1 MLIIYIVAS
10 FIPGLLPDSQPIYL
24 EKKLSDNIESQNDQ
38 EKLTEDQESIVGL
51 GSPVS
56 SPIGLDNPNE
66 LNDISKQDGN
76 DDLLEEADSEAFNK
90 PILDE
95 AIPVMSEPV
104 INARSALVMD
114 FDSGTVL
121 YEKNAYRK
129 RPMASTTKIMSAIIA
144 MENGDLDDDVLISGK
159 AANMGGS
166 VMGLKTNSTVKMVD
180 LLHGML
186 ICSGNDAAVAIAEH
200 IGGSIEGF
208 SELMNQKAIEIGAYS
223 TSFSNP
229 HGLDAENHYTTAYD
243 LAKITRYALKNPV
256 INEIVKKSEFYYNGR
271 TLKSTNE
278 MLTLYEGADGVKT
291 GYTGLAGRCLVTSA
305 SHNDMR
311 FISVV
316 LFCDTK
322 NLRTSSSQKI
332 LDYSFNEYGKVIL
345 LEKGRILGSVQ
356 VERSR
361 NLQEIMV
368 ASAEDLTAVLK
379 YHERDNLYTRISLP
393 KTIMAP
399 VRQGSILGTVSIYQ
413 GDQIIAET
421 SLIGLNSSQK
431 MTLKDYMKIVLAQWL
446 KVIR

>member
-1 MLIIYIVAS
+1 MLFIYIVAS
-10 FIPGLLPDSQPIYL
+10 RIPGLLPDSKPLYT
-24 EKKLSDNIESQNDQ
+24 EHEPSDNSEVDNIHSEAENDY
-38 EKLTEDQESIVGL
+38 
-51 GSPVS
+51 
-56 SPIGLDNPNE
+56 N
-66 LNDISKQDGN
+66 
-76 DDLLEEADSEAFNK
+76 DLLQE
-90 PILDE
+90 DE
-95 AIPVMSEPV
+95 YQTFYDHPLTDETIPVMSEPV

-114 FDSGTVL
+114 FESGTIL

-129 RPMASTTKIMSAIIA
+129 RPMASTTKIMTAIIA
-144 MENGDLDDDVLISGK
+144 LENCDLDEEVIISKK
-159 AANMGGS
+159 AAGMGGS
-166 VMGLKTNSTVKMVD
+166 VMGLKAETSIKMID

-186 ICSGNDAAVAIAEH
+186 ICSGNDAAVAVAEH

-208 SELMNQKAIEIGAYS
+208 SELMNQKALELGAYS

-243 LAKITRYALKNPV
+243 LAKITRYALNNPV
-256 INEIVKKSEFYYNGR
+256 FNEIVKKTEFYYEGR
-271 TLKSTNE
+271 TLKNTNE
-278 MLTLYEGADGVKT
+278 MLSLYEGADGVKT

-305 SHNDMR
+305 THNDMR

-332 LDYSFNEYGKVIL
+332 LDYSFDEYGKVL
-345 LEKGRILGSVQ
+345 LMEKGRILGSVK

-368 ASAEDLTAVLK
+368 ASAEDLKAVLK
-379 YHERDNLYTRISLP
+379 YSERDNLYTRISLP
-393 KTIMAP
+393 ESITAP
-399 VRQGSILGTVSIYQ
+399 VRQGTILGTVSIYQ

-421 SLIGLNSSQK
+421 SLIGLNGSQR
-431 MTLKDYMKIVLAQWL
+431 MTLGDYLKMVMAQWL

>member
-1 MLIIYIVAS
+1 MLFIYIVAS
-10 FIPGLLPDSQPIYL
+10 RIPGLLPDSKPLYT
-24 EKKLSDNIESQNDQ
+24 EYEPSDNSEVDNIHSEAENDY
-38 EKLTEDQESIVGL
+38 
-51 GSPVS
+51 
-56 SPIGLDNPNE
+56 N
-66 LNDISKQDGN
+66 
-76 DDLLEEADSEAFNK
+76 DLLQE
-90 PILDE
+90 DE
-95 AIPVMSEPV
+95 YQTFYDHPLTDETIPVMSEPV

-114 FDSGTVL
+114 FESGTIL

-129 RPMASTTKIMSAIIA
+129 RPMASTTKIMTAIIA
-144 MENGDLDDDVLISGK
+144 LENCDLDEEVIISKK
-159 AANMGGS
+159 AAGMGGS
-166 VMGLKTNSTVKMVD
+166 VMGLKAETSIKMID

-186 ICSGNDAAVAIAEH
+186 ICSGNDAAVAVAEH

-208 SELMNQKAIEIGAYS
+208 SELMNQKALELGAYS

-243 LAKITRYALKNPV
+243 LAKITRYALNNPV
-256 INEIVKKSEFYYNGR
+256 FNEIVKKTEFYYEGR
-271 TLKSTNE
+271 TLKNTNE
-278 MLTLYEGADGVKT
+278 MLSLYEGADGVKT

-305 SHNDMR
+305 THNDMR

-332 LDYSFNEYGKVIL
+332 LDYSFDEYGKVL
-345 LEKGRILGSVQ
+345 LMEKGRILGSVK

-368 ASAEDLTAVLK
+368 ASAEDLKAVIK
-379 YHERDNLYTRISLP
+379 YSERDNLYTRISLP
-393 KTIMAP
+393 ESITAP
-399 VRQGSILGTVSIYQ
+399 VRQGTILGTVSIYQ

-421 SLIGLNSSQK
+421 SLIGLNGSQR
-431 MTLKDYMKIVLAQWL
+431 MTLGDYLKMVMAQWL

>member
-1 MLIIYIVAS
+1 MLFIYIVAS
-10 FIPGLLPDSQPIYL
+10 RIPGLLPDSKPLYT
-24 EKKLSDNIESQNDQ
+24 EYEPSDNSEVDNIHSEAENDY
-38 EKLTEDQESIVGL
+38 
-51 GSPVS
+51 
-56 SPIGLDNPNE
+56 N
-66 LNDISKQDGN
+66 
-76 DDLLEEADSEAFNK
+76 DLLQE
-90 PILDE
+90 DE
-95 AIPVMSEPV
+95 YQTFYDHPLTDETIPVMSEPV

-114 FDSGTVL
+114 FESGTIL

-129 RPMASTTKIMSAIIA
+129 RPMASTTKIMTAIIA
-144 MENGDLDDDVLISGK
+144 LENCDLDEEVIISKK
-159 AANMGGS
+159 AAGMGGS
-166 VMGLKTNSTVKMVD
+166 VMGLKAETSIKMID

-186 ICSGNDAAVAIAEH
+186 ICSGNDAAVAVAEH

-208 SELMNQKAIEIGAYS
+208 SELMNQKALELGAYS

-243 LAKITRYALKNPV
+243 LAKITRYALNNPV
-256 INEIVKKSEFYYNGR
+256 FNEIVKKTEFYYEGR
-271 TLKSTNE
+271 TLKNTNE
-278 MLTLYEGADGVKT
+278 MLSLYEGADGVKT

-305 SHNDMR
+305 THNDMR

-332 LDYSFNEYGKVIL
+332 LDYSFDEYGKVL
-345 LEKGRILGSVQ
+345 LMEKGRILGSVK

-368 ASAEDLTAVLK
+368 ASAEDLKAVLK
-379 YHERDNLYTRISLP
+379 YSERDNLYTRISLP
-393 KTIMAP
+393 ESITAP
-399 VRQGSILGTVSIYQ
+399 VRQGTILGTVSIYQ

-421 SLIGLNSSQK
+421 SLIGLNGSQR
-431 MTLKDYMKIVLAQWL
+431 MTLGDYLKMVMAQWL

>member
-1 MLIIYIVAS
+1 MLFIYIVAS
-10 FIPGLLPDSQPIYL
+10 RIPGLLPDSKPLYT
-24 EKKLSDNIESQNDQ
+24 EYEPSDNSEVDNIHSEAENDY
-38 EKLTEDQESIVGL
+38 
-51 GSPVS
+51 
-56 SPIGLDNPNE
+56 N
-66 LNDISKQDGN
+66 
-76 DDLLEEADSEAFNK
+76 DLLQE
-90 PILDE
+90 DE
-95 AIPVMSEPV
+95 YQTFYDHPLTDETIPVMSEPV

-114 FDSGTVL
+114 FESGTIL

-129 RPMASTTKIMSAIIA
+129 RPMASTTKIMTAIIA
-144 MENGDLDDDVLISGK
+144 LENCDLDEEVIISKK
-159 AANMGGS
+159 AAGMGGS
-166 VMGLKTNSTVKMVD
+166 VMGLKAETSIKMID

-186 ICSGNDAAVAIAEH
+186 ICSGNDAAVAVAEH

-208 SELMNQKAIEIGAYS
+208 SELMNQKALELGAYS

-243 LAKITRYALKNPV
+243 LAKITRYALNNPV
-256 INEIVKKSEFYYNGR
+256 FNEIVKKTEFYYEGR
-271 TLKSTNE
+271 TLKNTNE
-278 MLTLYEGADGVKT
+278 MLSLYEGADGVKT

-305 SHNDMR
+305 THNDMR

-332 LDYSFNEYGKVIL
+332 LDYSFDEYGKVL
-345 LEKGRILGSVQ
+345 LMEKGRILGSVK

-368 ASAEDLTAVLK
+368 ASAEDLKAVLK
-379 YHERDNLYTRISLP
+379 YSERDNLYTRISLP
-393 KTIMAP
+393 ESIAAP
-399 VRQGSILGTVSIYQ
+399 VRQGTILGTVSIYQ

-421 SLIGLNSSQK
+421 SLIGLNGSQR
-431 MTLKDYMKIVLAQWL
+431 MTLGDYLKMVMAQWL

>member
-1 MLIIYIVAS
+1 MLFIYIVAS
-10 FIPGLLPDSQPIYL
+10 RIPGLLPDSKPLYT
-24 EKKLSDNIESQNDQ
+24 EYEPSDNSEVDNIHSEAENDY
-38 EKLTEDQESIVGL
+38 
-51 GSPVS
+51 
-56 SPIGLDNPNE
+56 N
-66 LNDISKQDGN
+66 
-76 DDLLEEADSEAFNK
+76 DLLQE
-90 PILDE
+90 DE
-95 AIPVMSEPV
+95 YQTFYDHPLTDETIPVMSEPV

-114 FDSGTVL
+114 FESGTIL

-129 RPMASTTKIMSAIIA
+129 RPMASTTKIMTAIIA
-144 MENGDLDDDVLISGK
+144 LENCDLDEEVIISKK
-159 AANMGGS
+159 AAGMGGS
-166 VMGLKTNSTVKMVD
+166 VMGLKAETSIKMID

-186 ICSGNDAAVAIAEH
+186 ICSGNDAAVAVAEH

-208 SELMNQKAIEIGAYS
+208 SELMNQKALELGAYS

-243 LAKITRYALKNPV
+243 LAKITRYALNNPV
-256 INEIVKKSEFYYNGR
+256 FNEIVKKTEFYYEGR
-271 TLKSTNE
+271 TLKNTNE
-278 MLTLYEGADGVKT
+278 MLSLYEGADGVKT

-305 SHNDMR
+305 THNDMR

-332 LDYSFNEYGKVIL
+332 LDYSFDEYGKVL
-345 LEKGRILGSVQ
+345 LMKKGRILGSVK

-368 ASAEDLTAVLK
+368 ASAEDLKAVLK
-379 YHERDNLYTRISLP
+379 YSERDNLYTRISLP
-393 KTIMAP
+393 ESITAP
-399 VRQGSILGTVSIYQ
+399 VRQGTILGTVSIYQ

-421 SLIGLNSSQK
+421 SLIGLNGSQR
-431 MTLKDYMKIVLAQWL
+431 MTLGDYLKMVMAQWL

>member
-1 MLIIYIVAS
+1 MLFIYIVAS
-10 FIPGLLPDSQPIYL
+10 RIPGLLPDSKPLYT
-24 EKKLSDNIESQNDQ
+24 EYEPSDNSEVDNIHSEAENDY
-38 EKLTEDQESIVGL
+38 
-51 GSPVS
+51 
-56 SPIGLDNPNE
+56 N
-66 LNDISKQDGN
+66 
-76 DDLLEEADSEAFNK
+76 DLLQE
-90 PILDE
+90 DE
-95 AIPVMSEPV
+95 YQTFYDHPLTDETIPVMSEPV

-114 FDSGTVL
+114 FESGTIL

-129 RPMASTTKIMSAIIA
+129 RPMASTTKIMTAIIA
-144 MENGDLDDDVLISGK
+144 LENCDLDEEVIISKK
-159 AANMGGS
+159 AAGMGGS
-166 VMGLKTNSTVKMVD
+166 VMRLKAETSIKMID

-186 ICSGNDAAVAIAEH
+186 ICSGNDAAVAVAEH

-208 SELMNQKAIEIGAYS
+208 SELMNQKALELGAYS

-243 LAKITRYALKNPV
+243 LAKITRYALNNPV
-256 INEIVKKSEFYYNGR
+256 FNEIVKKTEFYYEGR
-271 TLKSTNE
+271 TLKNTNE
-278 MLTLYEGADGVKT
+278 MLSLYEGADGVKT

-305 SHNDMR
+305 THNDMR

-332 LDYSFNEYGKVIL
+332 LDYSFDEYGKVL
-345 LEKGRILGSVQ
+345 LMEKGRILGSVK

-368 ASAEDLTAVLK
+368 ASAEDLKAVLK
-379 YHERDNLYTRISLP
+379 YSERDNLYTRISLP
-393 KTIMAP
+393 ESITAP
-399 VRQGSILGTVSIYQ
+399 VRQGTILGTVSIYQ

-421 SLIGLNSSQK
+421 SLIGLNGSQR
-431 MTLKDYMKIVLAQWL
+431 MTLGDYLKMVMAQWL

>member
-1 MLIIYIVAS
+1 MLFIYIVAS
-10 FIPGLLPDSQPIYL
+10 RIPGLLPDSKPLYT
-24 EKKLSDNIESQNDQ
+24 EYEPSDNSEVDNIHSEAESDYN
-38 EKLTEDQESIVGL
+38 
-51 GSPVS
+51 
-56 SPIGLDNPNE
+56 
-66 LNDISKQDGN
+66 
-76 DDLLEEADSEAFNK
+76 DLLQE
-90 PILDE
+90 DE
-95 AIPVMSEPV
+95 YQTFYDHPLTDETIPVMSEPV

-114 FDSGTVL
+114 FESGTIL

-129 RPMASTTKIMSAIIA
+129 RPMASTTKIMTAIIA
-144 MENGDLDDDVLISGK
+144 LENCDLDEEVIISKK
-159 AANMGGS
+159 AAGMGGS
-166 VMGLKTNSTVKMVD
+166 VMGLKAETSIKMID

-186 ICSGNDAAVAIAEH
+186 ICSGNDAAVAVAEH

-208 SELMNQKAIEIGAYS
+208 SELMNQKALELGAYS

-243 LAKITRYALKNPV
+243 LAKITRYALNNPV
-256 INEIVKKSEFYYNGR
+256 FNEIVKKTEFYYEGR
-271 TLKSTNE
+271 TLKNTNE
-278 MLTLYEGADGVKT
+278 MLSLYEGADGVKT

-305 SHNDMR
+305 THNDMR

-332 LDYSFNEYGKVIL
+332 LDYSFDEYGKVL
-345 LEKGRILGSVQ
+345 LMEKGRILGSVK

-368 ASAEDLTAVLK
+368 ASAEDLKAVLK
-379 YHERDNLYTRISLP
+379 YSERDNLYTRISLP
-393 KTIMAP
+393 ESITAP
-399 VRQGSILGTVSIYQ
+399 VRQGTILGTVSIYQ

-421 SLIGLNSSQK
+421 SLIGLNSSQR
-431 MTLKDYMKIVLAQWL
+431 MTLGDYLKMVMAQWL

>member
-1 MLIIYIVAS
+1 MLFIYIVAS
-10 FIPGLLPDSQPIYL
+10 RIPGLLPDSKPLYT
-24 EKKLSDNIESQNDQ
+24 EYEPSDNSEVDNIHSEAENDY
-38 EKLTEDQESIVGL
+38 
-51 GSPVS
+51 
-56 SPIGLDNPNE
+56 N
-66 LNDISKQDGN
+66 
-76 DDLLEEADSEAFNK
+76 DLLQE
-90 PILDE
+90 DE
-95 AIPVMSEPV
+95 YQTFYDHPLTDETIPVMSEPV

-114 FDSGTVL
+114 FESGTIL

-129 RPMASTTKIMSAIIA
+129 RPMASTTKIMTAIIA
-144 MENGDLDDDVLISGK
+144 LENCDLDEEVIISKK
-159 AANMGGS
+159 AAGMGGS
-166 VMGLKTNSTVKMVD
+166 VMGLKAETSIKMID

-186 ICSGNDAAVAIAEH
+186 ICSGNDAADAVAEH

-208 SELMNQKAIEIGAYS
+208 SELMNQKALELGAYS

-243 LAKITRYALKNPV
+243 LAKITRYALNNPV
-256 INEIVKKSEFYYNGR
+256 FNEIVKKTEFYYEGR
-271 TLKSTNE
+271 TLKNTNE
-278 MLTLYEGADGVKT
+278 MLSLYEGADGVKT

-305 SHNDMR
+305 THNDMR

-332 LDYSFNEYGKVIL
+332 LDYSFDEYGKVL
-345 LEKGRILGSVQ
+345 LMEKGRILGSVK

-368 ASAEDLTAVLK
+368 ASAEDLKAVLK
-379 YHERDNLYTRISLP
+379 YSERDNLYTRISLP
-393 KTIMAP
+393 ESITAP
-399 VRQGSILGTVSIYQ
+399 VRQGTILGTVSIYQ

-421 SLIGLNSSQK
+421 SLIGLNGSQR
-431 MTLKDYMKIVLAQWL
+431 MTLGDYLKMVMAQWL

>member
-1 MLIIYIVAS
+1 MLFIYIVAS
-10 FIPGLLPDSQPIYL
+10 RIPGLLPDSKPLYT
-24 EKKLSDNIESQNDQ
+24 EYEPSDNSEVDNIHSEAENDY
-38 EKLTEDQESIVGL
+38 
-51 GSPVS
+51 
-56 SPIGLDNPNE
+56 N
-66 LNDISKQDGN
+66 
-76 DDLLEEADSEAFNK
+76 DLLQE
-90 PILDE
+90 DE
-95 AIPVMSEPV
+95 YQTFYDHPLTDETIPVMSEPV

-114 FDSGTVL
+114 FESGTIL

-129 RPMASTTKIMSAIIA
+129 RPMASTTKIMTAIIA
-144 MENGDLDDDVLISGK
+144 LENCDLDEEVIISKK
-159 AANMGGS
+159 AAGMGGS
-166 VMGLKTNSTVKMVD
+166 VMGLKAETSIKMID

-186 ICSGNDAAVAIAEH
+186 ICSGNDAAVAVAEH

-208 SELMNQKAIEIGAYS
+208 SELMNQKALELGAYS

-243 LAKITRYALKNPV
+243 LAKITRYALNNPV
-256 INEIVKKSEFYYNGR
+256 FNEIVKKTEFYYEGR
-271 TLKSTNE
+271 TLKNTNE
-278 MLTLYEGADGVKT
+278 MLSLYEGADGVKT

-305 SHNDMR
+305 THNDMR

-332 LDYSFNEYGKVIL
+332 LDYSFDEYGKVL
-345 LEKGRILGSVQ
+345 LMEKGRILGSVK

-368 ASAEDLTAVLK
+368 ASAEDLKAVLK
-379 YHERDNLYTRISLP
+379 YSERDNLYTRISLP
-393 KTIMAP
+393 ESITAP
-399 VRQGSILGTVSIYQ
+399 VRQGTILGTVSIYQ

-421 SLIGLNSSQK
+421 SLIGLNSSQR
-431 MTLKDYMKIVLAQWL
+431 MTLGDYLKMVMAQWL

>member
-1 MLIIYIVAS
+1 MLFIYIVAS
-10 FIPGLLPDSQPIYL
+10 RILGLLPDSKPLYT
-24 EKKLSDNIESQNDQ
+24 EYEPSDNSEVDNIHSEAENDY
-38 EKLTEDQESIVGL
+38 
-51 GSPVS
+51 
-56 SPIGLDNPNE
+56 N
-66 LNDISKQDGN
+66 
-76 DDLLEEADSEAFNK
+76 DLLQE
-90 PILDE
+90 DE
-95 AIPVMSEPV
+95 YQTFYDHPLTDETIPVMSEPV

-114 FDSGTVL
+114 FESGTIL

-129 RPMASTTKIMSAIIA
+129 RPMASTTKIMTAIIA
-144 MENGDLDDDVLISGK
+144 LENCDLDEEVIISK
-159 AANMGGS
+159 IAAGMGGS
-166 VMGLKTNSTVKMVD
+166 VMGLKAETSIKMID

-186 ICSGNDAAVAIAEH
+186 ICSGNDAAVAVAEH

-208 SELMNQKAIEIGAYS
+208 SELMNQKALELGAYS

-243 LAKITRYALKNPV
+243 LAKITRYALNNPV
-256 INEIVKKSEFYYNGR
+256 FNEIVKKTEFYYEGR
-271 TLKSTNE
+271 TLKNTNE
-278 MLTLYEGADGVKT
+278 MLSLYEGADGVKT

-305 SHNDMR
+305 THNDMR

-332 LDYSFNEYGKVIL
+332 LDYSFDEYGKVL
-345 LEKGRILGSVQ
+345 LMEKGRILGSVK

-368 ASAEDLTAVLK
+368 ASAEDLKAVLK
-379 YHERDNLYTRISLP
+379 YSERDNLYTRISLP
-393 KTIMAP
+393 ESITAP
-399 VRQGSILGTVSIYQ
+399 VRQGTILGTVSIYQ

-421 SLIGLNSSQK
+421 SLIGLNGSQR
-431 MTLKDYMKIVLAQWL
+431 MTLGDYLKMVMAQWL